1 MKYIEL
7 AVRQRKYHMA
17 QSDIKRMYLAKQK
30 KRPILPIYEEDDPL
44 KMYSPAVTEPQ
55 DLEFCDARD

>member
-55 DLEFCDARD
+55 DL